1 MRKAEKGVLLTGRE
15 NVHDRVVWA
24 ARLSLSAAGAEG
36 QPPRCKR
43 FLREC
48 KTFVCD
54 NLHVC
59 LFVFDYIPG
68 GGVSLSIFLVLRSP
82 FVACLGK
89 LTRCWREFRCSL
101 FGTRVVRSLR
111 SRAAAIVRCTVAS
124 FCLAKHSAISTNCSC
139 LCGVPAPSQ
148 H

>member
-1 MRKAEKGVLLTGRE
+1 MRNAEKGVLLTGRE

-59 LFVFDYIPG
+59 LFVCF
-68 GGVSLSIFLVLRSP
+68 
-82 FVACLGK
+82 
-89 LTRCWREFRCSL
+89 
-101 FGTRVVRSLR
+101 
-111 SRAAAIVRCTVAS
+111 
-124 FCLAKHSAISTNCSC
+124 
-139 LCGVPAPSQ
+139 
-148 H
+148 